1 MAAKGAL
8 PASVAAQAHVRAVET
23 PVIGLRSGAARRG
36 PADPRLGWRQRSGSQ
51 SGSWAATSRP
61 PPACPARS
69 TRRSSSAAPVQASFE
84 TGNIQHLMFG
94 IAGIAGNAQPGTAGR
109 GLPSVPPR
117 RHRRYACCSGR
128 HPRLLRPARHRGDP
142 RPGTWALRGRQAAPD
157 DPHDDRLAPR
167 SAGHQLA
174 HGQARGIPGAASRLR
189 PSRQRPLLR
198 RHIPDFTPLT
208 SGFTTLIGTGQ
219 GDASASTR
227 AGIL

>member
-94 IAGIAGNAQPGTAGR
+94 MAGIAGNAFGFTAPPSPAQQAAACRPFHRGALLGQHANAPMLVLNGTDDVHVVQADTLVFSSPPGTEVILVRDPGTAR
-109 GLPSVPPR
+109 PPSCPR
-117 RHRRYACCSGR
+117 
-128 HPRLLRPARHRGDP
+128 
-142 RPGTWALRGRQAAPD
+142 
-157 DPHDDRLAPR
+157 
-167 SAGHQLA
+167 
-174 HGQARGIPGAASRLR
+174 
-189 PSRQRPLLR
+189 
-198 RHIPDFTPLT
+198 
-208 SGFTTLIGTGQ
+208 
-219 GDASASTR
+219 
-227 AGIL
+227 